1 MGGGNFWPV
10 LTFDL
15 QAINKQLRNEK
26 ARKGRGKY
34 AETLYGKLF
43 GVI

>member
-1 MGGGNFWPV
+1 MGGGNFWTV

-26 ARKGRGKY
+26 ATKG
-34 AETLYGKLF
+34 L
-43 GVI
+43 